1 MADRNMKLL
10 LIEPPFYR
18 LYKNTYSLDRF
29 PLSLAYLSSIVKRD
43 TDWDVMVYNSDFYPT
58 SEPKK
63 VSYLSGEGFVN
74 YLSSLENINSPIW
87 LEVKK
92 VIEDYNPDVIGIS
105 VKSQNFASARNI
117 ARLAKEFNRKI
128 TIIFGGPH
136 VSMVGKEIFTNEFI
150 DIGVRGEGEMTLLEV
165 LDTIKTGK
173 NLENVKGIIFRKEN
187 TIIENPAREYIK
199 DLDTLPHPF
208 RNYTDVLKDA
218 KKYPKTSFANIFTT
232 RGCPYN
238 CFFCGS
244 RNIWSNRV
252 RFRSIPDVIEEVKS
266 LQKMGLDVL
275 HFADDTFGVKDEHIQ
290 SLCRALIEECPGISW
305 SCELHVKLVKEE
317 TIALM
322 KKAGCWEIQMGI
334 ESGNNQI
341 LKDIRKNITIEEAL
355 EAVRIIKKHKL
366 HLLTFF
372 IVGFPQET
380 EETIRDTINV
390 IKKTDSDGIVLSI
403 FTPYPGTEAFDYC
416 KTYSLIDN
424 NFDVALYNH
433 QSPENCFCRNI
444 SKERFRELVREVE
457 KIVDEKNSSGKKRG
471 LISFSTFNKIK
482 KQGLLNS
489 MRKGF
494 KILFG
499 K

>member
-1 MADRNMKLL
+1 MPDGKKKIL

-18 LYKNTYSLDRF
+18 LFKDTYSLDRF
-29 PLSLAYLSSIVKRD
+29 PLSLGYLSATAKQKTQWEVL
-43 TDWDVMVYNSDFYPT
+43 VYNADFHPK

-63 VSYLSGEGFVN
+63 VGYLSGEGFKN
-74 YLSSLENINSPIW
+74 YLASLDDLSKPIW
-87 LEVKK
+87 NEIKK
-92 VIEDYNPDVIGIS
+92 VIEEYNPDAIGIS
-105 VKSQNFASARNI
+105 AKSQNFKSACNI
-117 ARLAKEFNRKI
+117 ARTAKKFNPNVK
-128 TIIFGGPH
+128 IIFGGPH
-136 VSMVGKEIFTNEFI
+136 VSMVGEEILSDENI
-150 DIGVRGEGEMTLLEV
+150 DIGVYGEGEETFVEILDRINSRSSLEGIKGTIYRKDGKRVTEPPRGYISDLNTLPYPY
-165 LDTIKTGK
+165 TNSK
-173 NLENVKGIIFRKEN
+173 
-187 TIIENPAREYIK
+187 
-199 DLDTLPHPF
+199 DTL
-208 RNYTDVLKDA
+208 KDYD
-218 KKYPKTSFANIFTT
+218 KYPKTSFANIFTT

-244 RNIWSNRV
+244 RNIWSHKV
-252 RFRSIPDVIEEVKS
+252 RFRSIENVIKEVKE
-266 LQKMGLDVL
+266 LQGMGIENI

-290 SLCRALIEECPGISW
+290 NLCRALIRECPGIKW

-334 ESGNNQI
+334 ESGNNMI
-341 LKDIRKNITIEEAL
+341 LREIRKNITVEEAY

-380 EETIRDTINV
+380 EETVRDTIEM
-390 IKKTDSDGIVLSI
+390 IKRIDSDGIVLSI

-416 KTYSLIDN
+416 KTHNLIDKE
-424 NFDVALYNH
+424 FDVALYNH

-457 KIVDEKNSSGKKRG
+457 RIVDEKNSSSKKKNVF
-471 LISFSTFNKIK
+471 SFATLGKIK
-482 KQGLLNS
+482 KQGFRNS
-489 MRKGF
+489 LRKGS